1 MSAKKGSKKA
11 LPKASQGPHGPMD
24 VEFLREIVKVMTA
37 NDLSAVDLR
46 DGDRRVV
53 LKRGSAAA
61 GVIAAPPAVA
71 LPAQAYAPP
80 TMVAA
85 QPSTASSPAP
95 GGQQADDGATAAGLV
110 PIKSPMV
117 GTFYARPNPDSK
129 PFVSVGSVVDE
140 ETDVCVIEAMKTF
153 NTLKAECRG
162 TITKVLVENGQTVEF
177 GTVLFLVKP

>member
-1 MSAKKGSKKA
+1 
-11 LPKASQGPHGPMD
+11 MD
-24 VEFLREIVKVMTA
+24 VAFLQEIVKVMTA

-53 LKRGSAAA
+53 LKRGTA
-61 GVIAAPPAVA
+61 GAVVIPTTPVALPPQAGYAPPPPPIVAAPPSA
-71 LPAQAYAPP
+71 
-80 TMVAA
+80 
-85 QPSTASSPAP
+85 SASSLPLA
-95 GGQQADDGATAAGLV
+95 GAGHEDDTAALGLI

-117 GTFYARPNPDSK
+117 GTFYARPNPESK
-129 PFVSVGSVVDE
+129 PFVSVGTRVDE

-162 TITKVLVENGQTVEF
+162 TIARILVENGQTVEF

>member
-1 MSAKKGSKKA
+1 
-11 LPKASQGPHGPMD
+11 MD
-24 VEFLREIVKVMTA
+24 VEFLQEIVKVMTA

-53 LKRGSAAA
+53 LKRGAVA
-61 GVIAAPPAVA
+61 GTTVIAAAP
-71 LPAQAYAPP
+71 PAQAYAPP
-80 TMVAA
+80 VIVAA
-85 QPSTASSPAP
+85 QPSTTPSSSVSS
-95 GGQQADDGATAAGLV
+95 GGANQEADAAAMAGLV

-117 GTFYARPNPDSK
+117 GTFYARPNPESK

-162 TITKVLVENGQTVEF
+162 TIAKVLVENGQTVEF